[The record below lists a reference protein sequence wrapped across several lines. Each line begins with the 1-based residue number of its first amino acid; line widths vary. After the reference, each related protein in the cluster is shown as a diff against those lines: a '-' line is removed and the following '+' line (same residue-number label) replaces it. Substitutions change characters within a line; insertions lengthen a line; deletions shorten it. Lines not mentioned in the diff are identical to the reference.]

1 MSNRTRIHQMTFN
14 VNDVEKELID
24 KKMKQVGTDNR
35 GFYLR
40 KMAIDGY
47 VIRLEVQGIQEVLSL
62 MQRFGNNVNQIAK
75 RANATGHVYDTDIQ
89 DIKEMQT
96 KIWEALSEILRSLAS
111 LQ

>member
-1 MSNRTRIHQMTFN
+1 MSNRARTHQLTFN
-14 VNDVEKELID
+14 VNEVEKELIA

-47 VIRLEVQGIQEVLSL
+47 VIRLQVQGIKEVLSL
-62 MQRFGNNVNQIAK
+62 MQRFGANVNQIAK
-75 RANATGHVYDTDIQ
+75 RVNATGRFYEADIQ

-96 KIWEALSEILRSLAS
+96 KIWQALSDILSSLAS